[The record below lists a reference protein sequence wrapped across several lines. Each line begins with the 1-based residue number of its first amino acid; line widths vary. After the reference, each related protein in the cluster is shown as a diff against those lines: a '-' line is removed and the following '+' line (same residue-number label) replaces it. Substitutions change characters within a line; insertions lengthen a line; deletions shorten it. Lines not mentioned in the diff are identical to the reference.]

1 MRWLL
6 IALFLSGCNSLEFK
20 NLAKTG
26 ATTAITYSVAGPI
39 PAVLNLGTSIV
50 LDEVL
55 PEDNTIKEVKTTKQ
69 LIAYSFDRTLEYSL
83 YGVIAFLLFTN
94 VITPYFIQRRAIR
107 RKKYHL

>member
-26 ATTAITYSVAGPI
+26 ATTGVAYAVGGPI
-39 PAVLNLGTSIV
+39 PAVINLGTSIV
-50 LDEVL
+50 IDEVL
-55 PEDNTIKEVKTTKQ
+55 PEANRIKEVKTTKQ
-69 LIAYSFDRTLEYSL
+69 LIAYSFSETLEYSL

-94 VITPYFIQRRAIR
+94 VITPYFIQRRLIR
-107 RKKYHL
+107 KKKYHI